1 MKKERKKDMGARTK
15 AIKVEEREREKCDER
30 EERRLGD

>member
-15 AIKVEEREREKCDER
+15 AIKVEEREKCDER
-30 EERRLGD
+30 EERRPGD